1 MASLFNFFSSPEPL
15 KDYFNA
21 VLGELF
27 GSHSVGRG
35 IFVFSFFPLRSVE
48 WMSLAFGI
56 ILRVSFRRW
65 PFVFSGFL
73 LSPPTALF
81 SMVCLILH
89 AACLSLISFRLIN
102 QREADTLL

>member
-1 MASLFNFFSSPEPL
+1 MASLFNFFPSPDPL

-21 VLGELF
+21 VLGKLF
-27 GSHSVGRG
+27 VSHSVGRG

-73 LSPPTALF
+73 SPPDSPIF
-81 SMVCLILH
+81 YGVSD
-89 AACLSLISFRLIN
+89 AACSLPSAYFL
-102 QREADTLL
+102 

>member
-21 VLGELF
+21 VLGKLF
-27 GSHSVGRG
+27 VSHSVGRG

-73 LSPPTALF
+73 FPPTALF
-81 SMVCLILH
+81 SMVCLMLH
-89 AACLSLISFRLIN
+89 AACLLLISFRLIN